1 MEEPT
6 VNSNIRNLTINITI
20 EGDRYSTLNP
30 DGTDNVSE
38 WAHRL
43 MSHIC
48 DLRMA
53 EVIIRMDHSVT
64 IF

>member
-30 DGTDNVSE
+30 DGTDNVDE
-38 WAHRL
+38 WARRL

>member
-6 VNSNIRNLTINITI
+6 VNTNIRHLTINISI

-30 DGTDNVSE
+30 DGTDNVDE
-38 WAHRL
+38 WARRL
-43 MSHIC
+43 MSRIC